1 MKRER
6 EGGGE
11 EREGG
16 DMSRKERERGGVGG
30 REREWR
36 REITKLLSRISM
48 TIN

>member
-6 EGGGE
+6 GGGKR
-11 EREGG
+11 ERGG